1 MKFNSLLHHF
11 PLSPASRFIRLQLA
25 EYEYDFELI
34 HRLPWQRDE
43 EFLTINPAGSLPV
56 FQYEDTIIICGSRAI
71 REWIEESR
79 ADSRLLYGSSIQRA
93 EIRRLLDW
101 FDDKFYYEVGLPL
114 LYERVIK
121 RFENGLGASS
131 VNIRTALANA
141 HVHFG
146 YLNWL
151 TEQNSWLVGTQLSL
165 ADFSAA
171 AQISVL
177 DYFGD
182 VQWDKYPA
190 VASWYMKIKSRP
202 SFRAL
207 LSDQLIGVKPSS
219 HYAVLDF

>member
-71 REWIEESR
+71 SEWIEESR

>member
-71 REWIEESR
+71 SEWIEESR

-121 RFENGLGASS
+121 RFEHGLGASS

-190 VASWYMKIKSRP
+190 AASWYMKIKSRP

>member
-1 MKFNSLLHHF
+1 MNFVPQLHHF
-11 PLSPASRFIRLQLA
+11 PLSSASRFIRLQLA
-25 EYEYDFELI
+25 EYQYDFELV
-34 HRLPWQRDE
+34 HHLPWQRDE
-43 EFLTINPAGSLPV
+43 EFLAINPAGSLPV
-56 FQYEDTIIICGSRAI
+56 FQYNDEIIISGSRAI
-71 REWIEESR
+71 SEWIEETR
-79 ADSRLLYGSSIQRA
+79 PESRLLSGSSVQRA

-114 LYERVIK
+114 LHERVIK
-121 RFENGLGASS
+121 RFESGTDASS
-131 VNIRTALANA
+131 VNIRTALSNA
-141 HVHFG
+141 QVHLG

-151 TEQNSWLVGTQLSL
+151 TEQNSCLVGAQLSL

-190 VASWYMKIKSRP
+190 AASWYMKIKSRP
-202 SFRAL
+202 CFRAL
-207 LSDQLIGVKPSS
+207 LSDQLTGVVPSS